1 MRVIPFI
8 IMALLLSCKERKTD
22 YHDGTYFYT
31 DLNAR
36 IPNKQRI
43 DIKGAKM
50 LHFYQAINDS
60 TNVKSY
66 KDHCTQYPDRIE
78 LLMWRGHSVLIKVD
92 SIGNLIYDNR
102 LFTKE

>member
-1 MRVIPFI
+1 MCVDQQEI
-8 IMALLLSCKERKTD
+8 LSASERKTG

-31 DLNAR
+31 DLNTR
-36 IPNKQRI
+36 IPNKQ
-43 DIKGAKM
+43 KM

-66 KDHCTQYPDRIE
+66 KDYCIQYPDRIE

-92 SIGNLIYDNR
+92 STGNLIYDNR
-102 LFTKE
+102 LFKKE